1 MNREHNMNL
10 EHNQNTYNYLN
21 KEHNLQSKRRQS
33 EMAKMADTA
42 LDLLARHGN
51 AVMVVKRET
60 NIPGSVGLY
69 VGNGHFVVSNAALLL
84 VLFAAVVITIVCW
97 YIPAMLIVGAVIV
110 VLALIWK
117 V

>member
-1 MNREHNMNL
+1 MAIFGPIFGL
-10 EHNQNTYNYLN
+10 ILGPKILLN
-21 KEHNLQSKRRQS
+21 CHPE
-33 EMAKMADTA
+33 
-42 LDLLARHGN
+42 
-51 AVMVVKRET
+51 
-60 NIPGSVGLY
+60 SVGLY
-69 VGNGHFVVSNAALLL
+69 AGNGHFVVSNAALLL